1 MSTTRPRSAADQAHE
16 SIRAAIVDGTYPP
29 GTLLSE
35 NELAAT
41 LGVSRT
47 PVRSALARLR
57 EDGWV
62 TIYPQRGA
70 LVNSLTLREIKD
82 LADARLTLET
92 SGVSRT
98 DATQRH
104 TIAAQLERLVEQQ
117 RRALQRR
124 RVRDFIE
131 LTVKFHGS
139 FVEAGNNTYLIGLN
153 RRLSDRQ
160 RQLLH
165 AQHDQLLARAEEL
178 IDEHQQLVTALRD
191 GDVGAFADTLR
202 RHMTETHGP
211 VLGPV

>member
-1 MSTTRPRSAADQAHE
+1 MSATRPRSAAEQAHE
-16 SIRAAIVDGTYPP
+16 SIRAGIVDGTYPP
-29 GTLLSE
+29 GMLLSE
-35 NELAAT
+35 NDLAAA

-70 LVNSLTLREIKD
+70 LVNSLTPRELKD

-98 DATQRH
+98 DASQRQ
-104 TIAAQLERLVEQQ
+104 TIADQLERLVDQQ

-124 RVRDFIE
+124 RVGDFIE
-131 LTVKFHGS
+131 LTVKFHSS
-139 FVEAGNNTYLIGLN
+139 FVEAGDNTYLIGLN

-165 AQHDQLLARAEEL
+165 AQQEHLLARAEHL
-178 IDEHQQLVTALRD
+178 IDEHQQLVGALRH
-191 GDVGAFADTLR
+191 GDVAAFADTLR
-202 RHMTETHGP
+202 RHLTETHGP
-211 VLGPV
+211 VLGPA